1 MTYSQTGKRTLFI
14 AALVLILVL
23 AASFLM
29 ADTAHAA
36 SKAISS
42 EADFKKIAKDLD
54 GDYYLTQDIKL
65 SANTVIKGTFTGTLD
80 GKGYSIN
87 MYAPTKLPEVERTYS
102 YGRFMKAEGATFKN
116 LKIKG
121 ASFEVKKS
129 WDDQMLGGL
138 VGTAKNCTFQKIS
151 ITGTIKMTLSGGLDH
166 GGIVAEAENCIF
178 KSCTTSSKSQLIAET
193 SSKQYVCIGRFAGS
207 SNGCTYEK
215 CTTAGT
221 VSIKTA
227 GMVRHQGFVDI
238 GGGTDTYTNCTN
250 KANITVSGGYYM
262 PRVSG
267 IGQIG
272 IYDNCKNTG
281 DIKCTFSKAN
291 SGALVGGIM
300 CANNDTDCMGKVTN
314 SSNSGDITVTYSSTF
329 EADRNGN
336 NDAAVGGIASM
347 GSAINC
353 KNSGKIKVYMKTSS
367 AYMSQCVPQIGGI
380 VGYAGLGYWEF
391 VEGSDIVKDCKNT
404 GSVSFTDNGTSP
416 DPCVGGITG
425 CGGIISECYNTAS
438 ITVSKEEGFRVG
450 GITGG
455 ANGVENCYN
464 TGKVTGKGIGDAS
477 GIAAT
482 YEYNK
487 LNPGYVRYNY
497 NTGKITAEYH
507 GGPGT
512 VVNSAYTNANDNC
525 IYDNYST
532 TGQLY
537 GKYITGAKGTEV
549 DAINFENCPALSQDI
564 WKMNKDGTRLIF
576 K

>member
-1 MTYSQTGKRTLFI
+1 MRRKKYTLFL
-14 AALVLILVL
+14 ALALILIMCL
-23 AASFLM
+23 FAASAYA
-29 ADTAHAA
+29 ADKP
-36 SKAISS
+36 SGKAIKN
-42 EADFKKIAKDLD
+42 ANDFKKISKDLD
-54 GDYYLTQDIKL
+54 GDYYLANDIKL
-65 SANTVIKGTFTGTLD
+65 PANTVIKGTFTGTFD
-80 GKGYSIN
+80 GNGYSIN
-87 MYAPTKLPEVERTYS
+87 MYAPTKLPEVERTYA

-121 ASFEVKKS
+121 ASFEVKSS

-138 VGTAKNCTFQKIS
+138 VGTAVDCKFQKIT

-166 GGIVAEAENCIF
+166 GGIVAEAEDCTF
-178 KSCTTSSKSQLIAET
+178 KSCKTSSKSQLIAET

-215 CTTAGT
+215 CTTGGT

-227 GMVRHQGFVDI
+227 GMVRHQGFVEI
-238 GGGTDTYTNCTN
+238 GYGTDVYKNCTN
-250 KANITVSGGYYM
+250 NANITVSGGYYM

-281 DIKCTFSKAN
+281 DIKCTFKTAN

-300 CANNDTDCMGKVTN
+300 CANNDTDQMGQVSN
-314 SSNSGDITVTYSSTF
+314 SSNSGDITVTYSGTF

-336 NDAAVGGIASM
+336 NDAAVGGIGSM

-367 AYMSQCVPQIGGI
+367 EFMSQCVPQIGGI

-391 VEGSDIVKDCKNT
+391 VEGSDIVKDCRNT

-416 DPCVGGITG
+416 VPCVGGITG
-425 CGGIISECYNTAS
+425 CGGIISESYNTAS
-438 ITVSKEEGFRVG
+438 ITVTKEEGFRVG
-450 GITGG
+450 GISGG

-477 GIAAT
+477 GIAAM

-487 LNPGYVRYNY
+487 SNPGYVRYNY
-497 NTGKITAEYH
+497 NTGTVSAEYH

-512 VVNSAYTNANDNC
+512 VVNSAYTNGRTDL

-532 TGQLY
+532 AGQLY
-537 GKYITGAKGTEV
+537 GKYITGAEGEKV
-549 DAINFENCPALSQDI
+549 DSINFENCPALSKDI
-564 WKMNKDGTRLIF
+564 WKMNKDKTRLIL